1 VISVRAGSGARS
13 TEMPGHSCFLRD
25 GNEIFHTYS
34 TYGRG
39 NEYTPASIR
48 CSTSPLIR
56 CSTSPLWAGR
66 KAWEEPTGHA
76 PVPHEI

>member
-1 VISVRAGSGARS
+1 VISVRAGSGERS
-13 TEMPGHSCFLRD
+13 TEMPGHGCFLRG

-48 CSTSPLIR
+48 CSTSPL
-56 CSTSPLWAGR
+56 WAGR